1 MILKKNYDE
10 LTEEEKKKRLEAVNE
25 KSETEYKERMEAIAS
40 LIKNPVMLIVPT
52 ILFLLIFYVVRSK
65 RTFLKE
71 MEERDDE
78 YDDEK

>member
-1 MILKKNYDE
+1 
-10 LTEEEKKKRLEAVNE
+10 
-25 KSETEYKERMEAIAS
+25 MEAIAS

-65 RTFLKE
+65 RKFLKE

-78 YDDEK
+78 YDNEE